1 MAAGARNDQEGS
13 TDANGAPIN
22 NGISVPDDSVVGP
35 TQAALRHNPGLSVQW
50 SSDEQSLLEELL
62 SK

>member
-1 MAAGARNDQEGS
+1 MAAGARNNQEGS
-13 TDANGAPIN
+13 TDANGTPN